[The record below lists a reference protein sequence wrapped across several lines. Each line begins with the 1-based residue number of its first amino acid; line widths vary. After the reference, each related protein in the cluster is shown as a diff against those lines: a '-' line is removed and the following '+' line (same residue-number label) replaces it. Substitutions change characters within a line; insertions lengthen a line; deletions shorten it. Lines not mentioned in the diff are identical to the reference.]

1 MKKTL
6 LAMLGALVCAA
17 AACAAEFAVTP
28 DRAMPVY
35 KVGESASVTV
45 SVTENGA
52 PLTSGTLTY
61 TITNDGRGQ
70 VGAGRIDLAKANPAT
85 ITVKPDQPGCFRV
98 AVHPGDIP
106 MTSKVDKN
114 TPSPTICGL
123 AFSPEKIAYAGEIP
137 SDFVKFWMEGRKAI
151 ADRPVK
157 LIPLEIKDDT
167 LVAYKV
173 VVDSLNGPVY
183 GFLAM
188 PKKPG
193 KYPAAVTVPGA
204 GVGYC
209 GPELVFAKRGYISL
223 VMNVHEYENPANAAE
238 AKKLYSEQGQRFYY
252 PVKNAQDRDQYFFRR
267 VILGVDRAINY
278 IAHEMKEYDHRNLI
292 MYGSSQ
298 GGAMTLILTGLNGN
312 ITACAANVPA
322 MCDHVGVPGIRP
334 EGWPHVVGK
343 VEGPEAEAAAK
354 TMAYFDAANFAPFIK
369 VPTFVSCGLIDN
381 TCPPS
386 SVLAAYNRLGTKV
399 KQMYYMPGL
408 GHVQINDYVVKR
420 DAWFKKYAR

>member
-1 MKKTL
+1 M
-6 LAMLGALVCAA
+6 
-17 AACAAEFAVTP
+17 
-28 DRAMPVY
+28 
-35 KVGESASVTV
+35 
-45 SVTENGA
+45 
-52 PLTSGTLTY
+52 
-61 TITNDGRGQ
+61 
-70 VGAGRIDLAKANPAT
+70 
-85 ITVKPDQPGCFRV
+85 
-98 AVHPGDIP
+98 
-106 MTSKVDKN
+106 
-114 TPSPTICGL
+114 
-123 AFSPEKIAYAGEIP
+123 
-137 SDFVKFWMEGRKAI
+137 
-151 ADRPVK
+151 
-157 LIPLEIKDDT
+157 
-167 LVAYKV
+167 AYKV

-183 GFLAM
+183 GFLAL

-399 KQMYYMPGL
+399 KQMYYMPSL

>member
-1 MKKTL
+1 MKKSL
-6 LAMLGALVCAA
+6 LAMLGAVLCAA
-17 AACAAEFAVTP
+17 AAYAAEFAVTP

-35 KVGESASVTV
+35 QFGESAVVTV

-52 PLTSGTLTY
+52 PLTSGTVTY
-61 TITNDGRGQ
+61 TITNDGCGKL
-70 VGAGRIDLAKANPAT
+70 ADGRIDLAKANPAT
-85 ITVKPDQPGCFRV
+85 ITVNPDRPGFFRV
-98 AVHPGDIP
+98 AVHPGNIP

-123 AFSPEKIAYAGEIP
+123 AFSPEKIAFGGEVP
-137 SDFVKFWMEGRKAI
+137 TDFVKFWMDGRKAI

-157 LIPLEIKDDT
+157 LIPLAIKDDT

-238 AKKLYSEQGQRFYY
+238 AKKLYAEQGQRFYY
-252 PVKNAQDRDQYFFRR
+252 PVKNVQDRDQYFFRR

-278 IAHEMKEYDHRNLI
+278 IAREMKEYDHRNLI

-298 GGAMTLILTGLNGN
+298 GGAMTLILTGLNPH

-322 MCDHVGVPGIRP
+322 MCDHIGVPGIRP
-334 EGWPHVVGK
+334 EGWPHVIGK
-343 VEGPEAEAAAK
+343 VKPEEAEAAAR

-369 VPTFVSCGLIDN
+369 VPTYVSCGMIDN

-386 SVLAAYNRLGTKV
+386 SVFAAYNRLGTKV
-399 KQMYYMPGL
+399 KEMYFMPGL
-408 GHVQINDYVVKR
+408 GHVQINDYVTKR
-420 DAWFKKYAR
+420 DAWFQKYAR